1 MPLSPARPAVR
12 SMGHP
17 QMPARWLGTKLPLR
31 VVIQT
36 RNLHSRSTFLD
47 KTQDFFN
54 VFHWWRTPP
63 VTRAMAG
70 TAGGCAVPCIAN
82 SYGPRGEK
90 RTWKTVPTPG
100 RAGTAPVRHGK
111 EQQSWF
117 IILFLCITVSINN
130 ADLRVRSFL
139 AAVGALRDPC
149 PCAAG
154 KRRLRSGRRAKS
166 GSSPGLMPA
175 GGFTAGG
182 NPPETSAL
190 WPQRETMSSR
200 RDRHSAAAAVGAVG
214 NVHRRRWQQGGDG
227 VCSPLSCGHEVGGP
241 EPLRPGRG
249 PAPSTPHTS
258 QPLLDPA
265 PVSPRS
271 ETRLHHCVPQL
282 HSWLQTTVARPGCRP
297 GSHPRSG
304 KPQFLHSALLQV
316 SFFTPFPPPTN
327 I

>member
-1 MPLSPARPAVR
+1 MLLIQTEDKRCGFSHPNVRRLVGPVSLSPARPAVR

-17 QMPARWLGTKLPLR
+17 QKPARWLGTKLPLR

-63 VTRAMAG
+63 VARAMAG

-227 VCSPLSCGHEVGGP
+227 VCSPLV
-241 EPLRPGRG
+241 LRPRG
-249 PAPSTPHTS
+249 WRSRAPPAGPGSCTVHPAHVPAPPG
-258 QPLLDPA
+258 PGPGEPA
-265 PVSPRS
+265 
-271 ETRLHHCVPQL
+271 
-282 HSWLQTTVARPGCRP
+282 
-297 GSHPRSG
+297 
-304 KPQFLHSALLQV
+304 
-316 SFFTPFPPPTN
+316 
-327 I
+327 